1 MLKMDL
7 MGTRMLLPRH
17 MLPGDT
23 CFPMVLVL
31 QIVSGVGATISEGEG
46 LDEGERIGVGEGD
59 VENEFRF

>member
-1 MLKMDL
+1 
-7 MGTRMLLPRH
+7 
-17 MLPGDT
+17 
-23 CFPMVLVL
+23 MVLVL